1 MVEMIRTTIAQIVSS
16 YSQYAGTGMYTV
28 LYIISLLYIYIIR
41 NNKNNMTL
49 FLNYSL
55 LMIVVIFNPLV
66 AHIIITFIE
75 DQVYWRIFWILPM
88 TIIIA
93 YAATEIIV
101 NISEKQRKIIV
112 LITLFTILSLG
123 GKFIFTSANY
133 SNPSNWYKLPAQTI
147 EVCNIIEN
155 DSNGEIRV
163 VVPTELAATIRQ
175 YDANINMVYG
185 REGNVFVN
193 DSTYR
198 DRLTL
203 YALMLEYGMDLQSL
217 SKSMN
222 VFKCNYIVFNK
233 SISLSLAP
241 ENYGFQ
247 YVASTDLYVIY
258 RFNYEEK
265 NATS

>member
-1 MVEMIRTTIAQIVSS
+1 MVELIKSTITQILSA
-16 YSQYAGTGMYTV
+16 YSQYAGTGMYMV
-28 LYIISLLYIYIIR
+28 LYVISLLYIHITR
-41 NNKNNMTL
+41 HSKNNMIL
-49 FLNYSL
+49 FCNYSL
-55 LMIVVIFNPLV
+55 LMIAVIFNPLI

-88 TIIIA
+88 NFIIA

-101 NISEKQRKIIV
+101 KISEKQKKIIV
-112 LITLFTILSLG
+112 LITLITILSLG

-133 SNPSNWYKLPAQTI
+133 SIPSNWYKLPAQTI

-155 DSNGEIRV
+155 DSSGEIRV
-163 VVPTELAATIRQ
+163 VVPAELTSSIRQ

-185 REGNVFVN
+185 REGNIFVY

-198 DRLTL
+198 DRLTI
-203 YALMLEYGMDLQSL
+203 YALMLEYAMDLQSL

-222 VFKCNYIVFNK
+222 VFECNYIVFNK
-233 SISLSLAP
+233 SKSLSVAP
-241 ENYGFQ
+241 ESVGFQ

-258 RFNYEEK
+258 RFNYEER
-265 NATS
+265 NAIS